1 MIYNKDLSL
10 NRNIYIKYQND
21 IHNPNSIAA
30 FGFTELPNCIGT
42 LESD

>member
-1 MIYNKDLSL
+1 MICNKDLSL

-21 IHNPNSIAA
+21 ILNPNPTAA
-30 FGFTELPNCIGT
+30 FGFTELPNCIGP